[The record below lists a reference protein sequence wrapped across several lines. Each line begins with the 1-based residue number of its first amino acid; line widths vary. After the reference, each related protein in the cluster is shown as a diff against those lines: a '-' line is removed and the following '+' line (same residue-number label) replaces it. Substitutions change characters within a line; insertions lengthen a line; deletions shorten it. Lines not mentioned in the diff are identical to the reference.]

1 MVNQAFFF
9 KNRSLKVINAMEILL
24 FCMTV
29 CLSCTPDREN
39 IFRKILTHHFE
50 NERKGDSF
58 SMMFALKF

>member
-9 KNRSLKVINAMEILL
+9 KNRSFKVTSVMEILL

-29 CLSCTPDREN
+29 CFSCTPDREK

-50 NERKGDSF
+50 NERKGGSF

>member
-1 MVNQAFFF
+1 
-9 KNRSLKVINAMEILL
+9 MEILL

-29 CLSCTPDREN
+29 FLSYTPDREK

-50 NERKGDSF
+50 NERKGGSF